1 MEIDK
6 IYNRDCLEGM
16 REVPSGSIDLV
27 IADPPYQIDADDS
40 GGCFGRKRRSFHSE
54 IDNMKAGI
62 GNEYLEEMVRVCKIP
77 NIYLFCSKNQLPQF
91 LNFAVEKGM
100 TFDLLTWHKL
110 NPVPTCNNKWLSDTE
125 YIVFMRKGAPIFGN
139 YETKRKFWV
148 TQVNK
153 SDKEKWHHPTIKPLQ
168 IVKSLI
174 INSVEGGGIVLDP
187 FIGSGTTA
195 VACIQEQRHFIGFE
209 IDEKYYK
216 TATERIKL
224 AMSEPTLF

>member
-1 MEIDK
+1 MEIDR

-16 REVPSGSIDLV
+16 REIPSGSIDLV
-27 IADPPYQIDADDS
+27 IADPPYQIDADGS

-62 GNEYLEEMVRVCKIP
+62 GNEYLEEMVRICKIP

-153 SDKEKWHHPTIKPLQ
+153 LDKEKWHHPTIKPLQ

-174 INSVEGGGIVLDP
+174 INSVEGGGYCIRP
-187 FIGSGTTA
+187 FYRKRDYCCGVHPGTTA
-195 VACIQEQRHFIGFE
+195 FH
-209 IDEKYYK
+209 
-216 TATERIKL
+216 RI
-224 AMSEPTLF
+224 

>member
-16 REVPSGSIDLV
+16 REIPSGSIDLV
-27 IADPPYQIDADDS
+27 IADPPYQIDADGS

-125 YIVFMRKGAPIFGN
+125 YIVFMRRGAPIFGS
-139 YETKRKFWV
+139 YETKHKFWV

-153 SDKEKWHHPTIKPLQ
+153 ADKDKWHHPTIKPLH
-168 IVKSLI
+168 IIKSLI
-174 INSVEGGGIVLDP
+174 INSVGRGGIVLDP

-195 VACIQEQRHFIGFE
+195 VACVQEQRHFIGFE

-216 TATERIKL
+216 IATERIKL